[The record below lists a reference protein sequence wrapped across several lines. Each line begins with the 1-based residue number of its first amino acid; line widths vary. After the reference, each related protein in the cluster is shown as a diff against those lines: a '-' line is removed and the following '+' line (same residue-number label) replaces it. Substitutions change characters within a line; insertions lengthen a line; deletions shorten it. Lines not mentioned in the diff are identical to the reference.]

1 MVESSNTRIS
11 QIETGVCNV
20 HFWAFSFGIVIIILN
35 TVNLPAPLY
44 ILGYTLMFLVS
55 MFCCFFVFTYYGI
68 EPKQELLTKTSRLCC
83 GCLMFFSLAN
93 FIFVVVAKSNQ
104 EEYLALL
111 KNDSKLACNLDPN
124 NFLFEPFALSVAVSQ
139 SVHLYSEVDPFGYK
153 QFDVDGWSPVIAST
167 TILMSL
173 LVRAVVY
180 LVGFKCYGGAGDHLA
195 VLLQTDH
202 KFEVYADLTVYIYL
216 LAAII
221 LELGC
226 RIWRL
231 VRFLK
236 KKQGN
241 QQENQQ
247 EDAEAQVMHHF
258 L

>member
-153 QFDVDGWSPVIAST
+153 QFDLMLMDGA
-167 TILMSL
+167 LSL
-173 LVRAVVY
+173 P
-180 LVGFKCYGGAGDHLA
+180 
-195 VLLQTDH
+195 LQ
-202 KFEVYADLTVYIYL
+202 
-216 LAAII
+216 
-221 LELGC
+221 
-226 RIWRL
+226 
-231 VRFLK
+231 
-236 KKQGN
+236 QS
-241 QQENQQ
+241 
-247 EDAEAQVMHHF
+247 
-258 L
+258 